1 MTPIIEEVLA
11 FSIGR
16 FCAAH
21 CISRSFFYELLKAG
35 NGPRIFK
42 AGHRTLISR
51 EAADEWRNHRQV
63 NAAQSGSKRG

>member
-51 EAADEWRNHRQV
+51 EAADEWRNEKSTKSEGR
-63 NAAQSGSKRG
+63 K